1 MAIVI
6 SQIFI
11 FITELVIPTE
21 IRTKE
26 EKVEMKTHLLR
37 AEVTTSRCSI

>member
-26 EKVEMKTHLLR
+26 EKVEIKTHPLI
-37 AEVTTSRCSI
+37 AEATISRYSI